1 MVTSLQLP
9 LQGFLSDGFVK
20 ESHSRDS
27 EKSQGL
33 SFGEILKFKDKKSL
47 EEKMANVAP
56 VTAALAAGQTL
67 TLVLF
72 VPEEIGNGELDKAG
86 KPVAV
91 DTRMPNVSLIP
102 NSPEALS
109 IQNETAQDQTLA
121 GMQTTEMEASA
132 SAKSVKTSPPAGIF
146 SEHIET
152 LVPDMDSLNNN
163 KNWNVDAATHTLA
176 EKPGGALPQSLQ
188 VNMGTFRTE
197 FQSNPQTMLNPE
209 KDNARLGKT
218 ASGATA
224 PRPMTD
230 TDALGTAGQALQN
243 QVSNQQAA
251 VDADQGSQ
259 MVSSQGVLQTDFP
272 DPIPTQ
278 TTPVTNTI
286 QSPAYKTPLNQPAES
301 SQIVGQTGQT
311 KPVSELSQ
319 AATEAPA
326 TVGISSKSVSGKDA
340 EFASTRATARTE
352 SPTLASL
359 QNSPEMP
366 VAEPEKLGAD
376 VKQVMT
382 PQDVSNSTSKV
393 TQLGTE
399 NTETLVVNVQPA
411 VNADVEYPTTV
422 AEPDRQVE
430 TPIVDKASTF
440 VSPVSQEPV
449 LSSVSSDETLR
460 NQTEQGAIKSLPS
473 EPANENV
480 KSMEKQKEM
489 KPGIET
495 VAAQTHPVR
504 ENFVVPS
511 TGEGSGMEAK
521 IDPAEVVRQ
530 VAQQLNARIQG
541 GPTSIRLQLNPKE
554 LGAIDVQMVNNSQGV
569 SVNFYA
575 DQPST
580 AHLLETRINQ
590 LHQALTDAGL
600 QIAGLNIG
608 QHGQSRHEGGFRN
621 QNQNFVPPPKND
633 SLVDVK
639 VKEIL
644 HPARTIRQ
652 PGEVD
657 YLI

>member
-47 EEKMANVAP
+47 EETTANVAP
-56 VTAALAAGQTL
+56 VIAALTAGQTL

-72 VPEEIGNGELDKAG
+72 VPEEIANGELDKAG
-86 KPVAV
+86 NSVAM

-146 SEHIET
+146 SEHIEI

-163 KNWNVDAATHTLA
+163 KNWNIDAATHTLA

-197 FQSNPQTMLNPE
+197 LQSNPQTMLNPE

-224 PRPMTD
+224 PRSMTD
-230 TDALGTAGQALQN
+230 TDALGAAGQTLQN
-243 QVSNQQAA
+243 QVSNQQ
-251 VDADQGSQ
+251 VAD
-259 MVSSQGVLQTDFP
+259 SSQ
-272 DPIPTQ
+272 
-278 TTPVTNTI
+278 
-286 QSPAYKTPLNQPAES
+286 S
-301 SQIVGQTGQT
+301 VGETGQT
-311 KPVSELSQ
+311 APVSELLQ

-326 TVGISSKSVSGKDA
+326 TIGVSSKSVSGKDA
-340 EFASTRATARTE
+340 EFASTPATARTE

-411 VNADVEYPTTV
+411 VNAEIEYPTTV
-422 AEPDRQVE
+422 VEPDRQVE
-430 TPIVDKASTF
+430 TPIADKASTF

-449 LSSVSSDETLR
+449 LSSVSSDKTLR
-460 NQTEQGAIKSLPS
+460 NQTEQDAVKSLPS
-473 EPANENV
+473 EPSNENV
-480 KSMEKQKEM
+480 KAMEKQKEM

-504 ENFVVPS
+504 GNFVVPS
-511 TGEGSGMEAK
+511 VGEGSGMEAK

-541 GPTSIRLQLNPKE
+541 GTTSIRLQLNPKE

-580 AHLLETRINQ
+580 VHLLETRINQ

-621 QNQNFVPPPKND
+621 QNQNFVPPQKND